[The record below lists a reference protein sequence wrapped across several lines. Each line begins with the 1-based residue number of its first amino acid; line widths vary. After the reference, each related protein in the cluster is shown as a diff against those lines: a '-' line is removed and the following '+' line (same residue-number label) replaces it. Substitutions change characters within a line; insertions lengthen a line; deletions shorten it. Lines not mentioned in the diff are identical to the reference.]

1 MGRIILVRRNPIRMG
16 NCIYWLC
23 TGGWRERRR
32 RGGGGGDVGAEE
44 RKRDES
50 LNQEHAALGV
60 SPDEGRGTHSVT
72 AMKCKVK
79 DG

>member
-23 TGGWRERRR
+23 TGGWRERW
-32 RGGGGGDVGAEE
+32 GGGAEE
-44 RKRDES
+44 RKKDES

-60 SPDEGRGTHSVT
+60 SLNEGRGTHSVT